1 MSELADSPR
10 KLVVGSAASNSHDV
24 LVEVRDSGPGLNTAN
39 LDRLFDSFYTTKPN
53 GMGMGLAISRSIAE
67 AHGGRLWAT
76 PNEPH
81 GAVFC
86 FTLPTDDRDMPDSSS
101 SAIPDPLGQRRDRER
116 LLQGH

>member
-1 MSELADSPR
+1 MP
-10 KLVVGSAASNSHDV
+10 H
-24 LVEVRDSGPGLNTAN
+24 

-76 PNEPH
+76 PNEPR

-86 FTLPTDDRDMPDSSS
+86 FTLPTDDRDMPTSSS
-101 SAIPDPLGQRRDRER
+101 IAMEQRPADAS
-116 LLQGH
+116 G